1 MSVTDYKEK
10 RRNRL
15 VRYFRMRL
23 GVLQMVHNPLCSLL
37 LLPVVFGAIFLWSKQ
52 EQILLLFNVPSFL
65 YGIYKFSIQILS
77 VMLPILLTMAI
88 FEWVGNISAKKD
100 EADLQEAFK
109 LEELRNGFPILIS
122 KKRVPKT
129 DVIVREFYT
138 EISIPIWEARKQD
151 IAHSMNVTFVEE
163 FRYANKHSRRR
174 IIMITRIGRNPSVR
188 GVMYDEQF

>member
-10 RRNRL
+10 RRNQL

-23 GVLQMVHNPLCSLL
+23 GVLQMVQKPLYSLL
-37 LLPVVFGAIFLWSKQ
+37 LLPVVFSIILLWCKQ

-77 VMLPILLTMAI
+77 VMLPILLAMAI
-88 FEWVGNISAKKD
+88 LEWLGNISAKKD

-109 LEELRNGFPILIS
+109 PEELRNGFPILID

-129 DVIVREFYT
+129 DVMVRQFYT
-138 EISIPIWEARKQD
+138 EISLPIWEARKED

-163 FRYANKHSRRR
+163 FCYANKHSRRR
-174 IIMITRIGRNPSVR
+174 IIMITRVGRNPSSR